1 VQAHLGGVGHRRHL
15 YSRQQ
20 DWQLRQLQLWQAHVW
35 RCDRGERVLGDG
47 GVVEGEEEARAWLW
61 LKVWLEVKI

>member
-20 DWQLRQLQLWQAHVW
+20 DWQLWQLQLW
-35 RCDRGERVLGDG
+35 RCERGERVLGDG